1 MLRSLFRLTAVTA
14 FCSLML
20 VSSVARAIDPAV
32 LAAQNRRIATIRKV
46 APSVVAIFSPGG
58 RGGGSGVLIDPAGY
72 ALTNFHVVRG
82 AGIFM
87 KCGLN
92 NGKLYDAVTV
102 GIDPTGDVALVKLLG
117 RNDFPVATLG
127 DSDRLQPG
135 DWTYAMGN
143 PFLLANDFQPT
154 VTYGVVSGTHRYQF
168 PAGTF
173 LEYTDCIQIDTS
185 INPGNSG
192 GPLFNMAGELVGIN
206 GRGSFEKR
214 GRVNSGAG
222 YAISIN
228 QIKHFLG
235 HLHSGRV
242 VDHGTLGATV
252 STESDGSV
260 VVGNILEESDAYR
273 RGLRIDDEIVS
284 FAGRPIRSVNQFKN
298 ILGIYPKGWKLPLV
312 YRAKSQKHEI
322 MVRLR
327 GLHRKSELTPGRRRS
342 PKPKSPPK
350 SPDGKPKKPK
360 AKPVPVRRRPTA
372 NPPEKY
378 KHLYVK
384 KAGFI
389 NYYFNQ
395 LEQKRTLRGLKTLGD
410 FSKTNGRWILTG
422 KTKKTALPFE
432 LILTN
437 DQLALQLGNQP
448 FIQNLGP
455 DSDLGSDPPGS
466 GGLLIAMHH
475 LRLLLTTGG
484 RKFTEFYYL
493 GTEPLDGTGPLVD
506 VMTSTL
512 TGIETH
518 WYFDRQTAALLGF
531 DTWLNSDADECV
543 VRIKKF
549 RDFEGRKL
557 PSTLLVRYA
566 NQDFATLN
574 IESAKLAAGPKP
586 VAGKT
591 VSGKKT
597 AATSKS
603 AADK

>member
-1 MLRSLFRLTAVTA
+1 MLPSSFRLTAVTA
-14 FCSLML
+14 ICSLILFCS
-20 VSSVARAIDPAV
+20 VTRAVDPAV
-32 LAAQNRRIATIRKV
+32 LKEQNRRIAVINKV

-82 AGIFM
+82 AGTFM

-92 NGKLYDAVTV
+92 NGKLYDAVVV

-117 RNDFPVATLG
+117 RNDFPIAKLG
-127 DSDRLQPG
+127 DSDLLQPG

-143 PFLLANDFQPT
+143 PFLLANDFRPT
-154 VTYGVVSGTHRYQF
+154 VTYGIVSGTHRYQF

-192 GPLFNMAGELVGIN
+192 GPLFNEDGELVGIN

-228 QIKHFLG
+228 QIKHFMG

-260 VVGNILEESDAYR
+260 LVGNILEESSAYR

-312 YRAKSQKHEI
+312 YRADSQKYEI

-327 GLHRKSELTPGRRRS
+327 GLHRKSELTPGRRPS
-342 PKPKSPPK
+342 PKPKPK
-350 SPDGKPKKPK
+350 TPDGKPKKPK
-360 AKPVPVRRRPTA
+360 GKPVPVRRRRPTA
-372 NPPEKY
+372 KPPEKY
-378 KHLYVK
+378 KHMYVK
-384 KAGFI
+384 KTGFA

-395 LEQKRTLRGLKTLGD
+395 LEQKRTLRGLKNLGD
-410 FSKTNGRWILTG
+410 FSKVTGRWILTG
-422 KTKKTALPFE
+422 KTRKAGLPLSF
-432 LILTN
+432 ILTN
-437 DQLALQLGNQP
+437 DQLALQIGNLP
-448 FIQNLGP
+448 IVQNLGP
-455 DSDLGSDPPGS
+455 DSVLRSDPPGS

-475 LRLLLTTGG
+475 LRLLLASGG
-484 RKFTEFYYL
+484 RMFTEFYYL

-512 TGIETH
+512 TGVETH
-518 WYFDRQTAALLGF
+518 WYFNRQDGALLGF
-531 DTWLNSDADECV
+531 DTWLDPDADECV
-543 VRIKKF
+543 VRIQKF
-549 RDFEGRKL
+549 GEFDGRKL
-557 PSTLLVRYA
+557 PTRMLVRHA
-566 NQDFATLN
+566 NQDYAILD
-574 IESAKLAAGPKP
+574 IQSAKLSAGPKLVP
-586 VAGKT
+586 AKSVPT
-591 VSGKKT
+591 KKT
-597 AATSKS
+597 AIKIKPV
-603 AADK
+603 ADK